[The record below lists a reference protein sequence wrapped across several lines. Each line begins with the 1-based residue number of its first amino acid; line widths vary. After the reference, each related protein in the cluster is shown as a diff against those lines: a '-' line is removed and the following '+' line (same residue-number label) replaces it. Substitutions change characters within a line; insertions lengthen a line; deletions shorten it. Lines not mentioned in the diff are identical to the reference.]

1 MTEFYKFAAENQA
14 LTFVLAAIIGNTIY
28 FTIKSIASI
37 FKK

>member
-1 MTEFYKFAAENQA
+1 MSEFYKFAAENPV
-14 LTFVLAAIIGNTIY
+14 LTFVLAMIIGNTIY